1 MKRLRNIFVLL
12 LITFNA
18 FAQSDSTKIEISKN
32 KVIIGGQHYYVHI
45 VKQGET
51 LFSLCKAYNV
61 SQKQVAKENP
71 EIFLGLQPG
80 QALKI
85 PVVKEQTEEKSGG
98 EKYVLYHRVQP
109 GQTLFS
115 LSQMY
120 NVPKEDIIAFNDP
133 SIEYVIKVNQIIRI
147 PKTRENKNV
156 VNLTPSNNILEDTIR
171 IPSKFIY
178 HKVEQKETV
187 FSLTREYN
195 ITEEILNEHNPFLKD
210 GLKYGQVLK
219 IPIVEEGFEA
229 TTVLL
234 RQEEQVTD
242 SIFYEKRTSI
252 AYSDSMNFTE
262 CQKIFRPK
270 SEPYHVSLLLPF
282 YLEKNDEEFFIDS
295 SEVDEYGKK
304 IYEKVFYEPFYIYPK
319 SIAFV
324 EFYEGLLMAIDSLKQ
339 RGLSINLHVYDTQND
354 TARIKEILSFPEL
367 EYSDL
372 IIGPIYNHEVKLV
385 SEFSKQHGIKMV
397 SPLRDN
403 LKLVDENPYLFQ
415 VYPSYESQ
423 INEFARFVSDFGDK
437 NIILVHNG
445 DSLGYSNVKMV
456 KDKIFASLS
465 IDTLINNIQFKEVV
479 FEDSIYV
486 LEHALS
492 EEIENV
498 FVVPSNEEAFVTN
511 VVTKLNTLR
520 AFGKEVRV
528 IGLSRWQRFRNI
540 DPEYYFNLELCIASP
555 FFIDYHHE
563 DVKRF
568 IKKFRDTYHTEP
580 NQMAIH
586 AYDVGL
592 YFLSAMLNYGENFE
606 HCIYNHQIDLLQ
618 ANYRFVKWYK
628 DSGFENVN
636 VDIIKYYKGY
646 NIFRI
651 DELKNYTTSYS
662 QSIE

>member
-1 MKRLRNIFVLL
+1 MKRLLNIFVVLL
-12 LITFNA
+12 VTFNA
-18 FAQSDSTKIEISKN
+18 FAQNDSIKIEISKN

-45 VKQGET
+45 IKQGET
-51 LFSLCKAYNV
+51 LFSLCNAYNV

-85 PVVKEQTEEKSGG
+85 PVVKEQSEEKSGG

-133 SIEYVIKVNQIIRI
+133 SVEYVIKVNQIIRI
-147 PKTRENKNV
+147 PKTRENKDV
-156 VNLTPSNNILEDTIR
+156 VNLTPSNDLTEDTIR
-171 IPSKFIY
+171 VPSKFIY

-195 ITEEILNEHNPFLKD
+195 ITKELLEEHNSFLKN

-219 IPIVEEGFEA
+219 IPVVEEGFEA

-234 RQEEQVTD
+234 RQQEQLTD
-242 SIFYEKRTSI
+242 SVYYEKRTSI

-262 CQKIFRPK
+262 CQKLFRPK

-295 SEVDEYGKK
+295 SEVDELGKK
-304 IYEKVFYEPFYIYPK
+304 IYEKVFYEPFYVYPK

-324 EFYEGLLMAIDSLKQ
+324 EFYEGLLIAIDSLKQ
-339 RGLSINLHVYDTQND
+339 KGLSINLHVYDTQND

-385 SEFSKQHGIKMV
+385 SEFSKQHGINMV

-423 INEFARFVSDFGDK
+423 ITEFARFVSKFGDK

-445 DSLGYSNVKMV
+445 DSLSYSNVQMV
-456 KDKIFASLS
+456 KDKIFANLS

-486 LEHALS
+486 LEHALN
-492 EEIENV
+492 ENLENI
-498 FVVPSNEEAFVTN
+498 FIVPSNEEAFVTN
-511 VVTKLNTLR
+511 VVTKLNTLK
-520 AFGKEVRV
+520 AFGKKVRV

-555 FFIDYHHE
+555 FFIDYQHE

-568 IKKFRDTYHTEP
+568 VRKFRDIYHTEP

-606 HCIYNHQIDLLQ
+606 QCIYNHKVNLLQ

-628 DSGFENVN
+628 NSGFENVN
-636 VDIIKYYKGY
+636 VDIVKYYEGY

-651 DELKNYTTSYS
+651 DELENYITSYS
-662 QSIE
+662 QSVE